1 MLMSIG
7 RLCLKTA
14 GRDAGNI
21 AVIIDTLDNN
31 FVVIDGY
38 VRRKRCNI
46 KHLEPLD
53 QILKIDKKAS
63 TVEVRKALEAAK
75 IHPKKQQNFIKN
87 RKTKEN
93 KSVEEKPIKPSKP
106 LPKKKSKK

>member
-53 QILKIDKKAS
+53 QILK
-63 TVEVRKALEAAK
+63 VEVRKALEAAK